1 MRHCNGSGP
10 ARRFGHFV
18 LLSTSLAACSSWQT
32 QSVSPQQLL
41 VTQHP
46 GKIRVTRTDSSKV
59 VLTDPQISGDT
70 LYGGRAGAGSITSA
84 AHREGVALGDVGNVA
99 VRRKDAFAT
108 GMLIGVPA
116 AALIGAGLIIRS
128 ALINID

>member
-1 MRHCNGSGP
+1 MRHCNRSGP
-10 ARRFGHFV
+10 ARRFGHLV

-59 VLTDPQISGDT
+59 VLTDPQIVGDT
-70 LYGGRAGAGSITSA
+70 LYGRDTGTGSTKSSAG
-84 AHREGVALGDVGNVA
+84 REGVALGDVGHVSL
-99 VRRKDAFAT
+99 RRKDPLAT
-108 GMLIGVPA
+108 GLLIGVPA
-116 AALIGAGLIIRS
+116 AALIGAGLIIRN
-128 ALINID
+128 ALANID